1 MTAIDFSAFVNEL
14 ATVSGETILPFFRTA
29 LSIED
34 KGRPGGF
41 DPVTAADHAAETAM
55 RTLIRRTFPDHGII
69 GEEYGKE
76 RADAEYVWVL
86 DPIDGTKS
94 FISGMPP
101 WGTLIALLR
110 SGEPVFGMMNQP
122 FTRERFSGNGGRAH
136 YRGPTGERDL
146 RVRACTDLAKAVL
159 FTTSPL
165 LMNAYGRETFGR
177 VEKTVRLSRYGGDC
191 YAYCMLAAGHVD
203 LVIETELKPYDVLP
217 LVPIIVGAGGIITTW
232 EGGAPHAG
240 GRIIAAGDK
249 RVHAAAIEGLGR
261 RESGVRRKT
270 SRPSLGRRS
279 LEQRRARHEG
289 VERGQGL
296 DAKTILLHQQLVA
309 RARHDEVRAGTQ
321 LEREFA
327 DRGGR
332 YDPVH
337 ARSED
342 QNRLPDAGGVA
353 LFGQLGHHPK
363 RGIRPSHRRRTDR
376 PRRVG
381 LEHRNVAGVAHGIG
395 GEQ

>member
-34 KGRPGGF
+34 KGRPGSF

-94 FISGMPP
+94 FISGMPA
-101 WGTLIALLR
+101 WGTMIALLR
-110 SGEPVFGMMNQP
+110 SGQPVFGMMNQP
-122 FTRERFSGNGGRAH
+122 FTRERFSGDGGRAH

-146 RVRACTDLAKAVL
+146 RVRACADLAKAVL

-165 LMNAYGRETFGR
+165 LMNTHDRETFGR
-177 VEKTVRLSRYGGDC
+177 VEAAVRLSRYGGDC

-217 LVPIIVGAGGIITTW
+217 LVPIITGAGGIITTW
-232 EGGAPHAG
+232 EGGAPRAG
-240 GRIIAAGDK
+240 ASSRPATSACT
-249 RVHAAAIEGLGR
+249 R
-261 RESGVRRKT
+261 RRWRCSGVGNQVV
-270 SRPSLGRRS
+270 SRPIFTSAHLNNGVPGTKASNAAKVWMRKRS
-279 LEQRRARHEG
+279 CSINSSWRAP
-289 VERGQGL
+289 
-296 DAKTILLHQQLVA
+296 
-309 RARHDEVRAGTQ
+309 GTTRC
-321 LEREFA
+321 E
-327 DRGGR
+327 
-332 YDPVH
+332 P
-337 ARSED
+337 ARSRSA
-342 QNRLPDAGGVA
+342 NSP
-353 LFGQLGHHPK
+353 
-363 RGIRPSHRRRTDR
+363 I
-376 PRRVG
+376 
-381 LEHRNVAGVAHGIG
+381 AGVDTMASMPAARIKIGCRMLAGKRSSEISLITRNAASAHPTV
-395 GEQ
+395 GEPTASAGSASSTATLRA